1 MGRYYSGDVE
11 GQFYPGLQSS
21 NAAGRFGSFGKEPSY
36 IEYYFD
42 ESHLD
47 LIKEELAAIKKD
59 LGKNFKKAKAY
70 FNDGNVEKTVKD
82 FFPDLDEYDV
92 RYILREYSDYELGC
106 KIRDCVIEK
115 GECSFQAEY

>member
-21 NAAGRFGSFGKEPSY
+21 NAADRFGASGREPSY
-36 IEYYFD
+36 IEYSFD
-42 ESHLD
+42 ESLLD
-47 LIKEELAAIKKD
+47 EINEELDAIKKG
-59 LGKNFKKAKAY
+59 LGDNFEKAKSY
-70 FNDGNVEKTVKD
+70 FNDSSVEKAVKD
-82 FFPDLDEYDV
+82 FFPDLNEYDV